1 MVEETVSPL
10 RVTSFLVVTKLV
22 FSQSCELA
30 LAPGLPG
37 PASYRGGKLRGVRKY
52 LGRGQS
58 D

>member
-1 MVEETVSPL
+1 MVDETVSPL

-37 PASYRGGKLRGVRKY
+37 PAGRDRLGGLATRLPSR
-52 LGRGQS
+52 
-58 D
+58 

>member
-1 MVEETVSPL
+1 MDETVSPL

-37 PASYRGGKLRGVRKY
+37 PSGCDRLGGLATRLPSR
-52 LGRGQS
+52 
-58 D
+58 

>member
-1 MVEETVSPL
+1 MDETVSLL

-37 PASYRGGKLRGVRKY
+37 PAGCDRLGGLAARLTSR
-52 LGRGQS
+52 
-58 D
+58 

>member
-1 MVEETVSPL
+1 MDETVSPL

-37 PASYRGGKLRGVRKY
+37 PAGRARLGGLATRLPSR
-52 LGRGQS
+52 
-58 D
+58 